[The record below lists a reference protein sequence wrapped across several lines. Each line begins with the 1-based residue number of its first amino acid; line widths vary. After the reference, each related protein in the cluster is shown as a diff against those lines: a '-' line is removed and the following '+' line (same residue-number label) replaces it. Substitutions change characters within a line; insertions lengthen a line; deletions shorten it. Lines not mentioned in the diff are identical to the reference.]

1 MNKIPKLHSGEYQ
14 ALIIIQNPIDND
26 NDESVLSKSEN
37 LDEIMDKC
45 DQNSNL
51 VDKSIENKDQII
63 NFENGSGQYY
73 DLKDLKIDEEFK
85 DINDLL
91 GEENQDDIECK
102 NE

>member
-1 MNKIPKLHSGEYQ
+1 MHSGEYQ